1 MEEDRKLYLQ
11 AAIVR
16 IMKARKLLK
25 HTMLIQEVRLR
36 LTVLGNVAMIF
47 FVVEEPVLESLI
59 FYEDPLKTVNIDRN
73 FALIV
78 IDYNIL

>member
-36 LTVLGNVAMIF
+36 LTVLGNVAMIS

-59 FYEDPLKTVNIDRN
+59 FYEDPPKTVDIDRN